1 MFQYFSLSAGCWLVS
16 ASKFHHSPGAV
27 SFRDPQRAAC
37 INDPPES
44 SSGQLEALTLPRG
57 IYVPR
62 NILKAP
68 RLLPREERLC
78 DTTQSHPH
86 PSLWLPSGVCPQALP
101 LLKMTSQTCQVCTFG
116 CYRVDSITKFQ
127 EESNTGIQTMW
138 QQVQNLFSYVR
149 QNAQGSLFK
158 LIPRSSSEHLLSQSK
173 YLNSS
178 SDTLR
183 LHRVV

>member
-1 MFQYFSLSAGCWLVS
+1 MFQYFSLGAGCWLVS
-16 ASKFHHSPGAV
+16 ASRFPHSPGAV

-37 INDPPES
+37 INDPPEP
-44 SSGQLEALTLPRG
+44 SSGQLEALSLPRG

-68 RLLPREERLC
+68 RVLPREERLC
-78 DTTQSHPH
+78 DTTQSRPH
-86 PSLWLPSGVCPQALP
+86 TSLGCLLGVSTNTAPAQDDLSNLPSVH
-101 LLKMTSQTCQVCTFG
+101 FR
-116 CYRVDSITKFQ
+116 CYRVESITKFQ

-138 QQVQNLFSYVR
+138 QPVQNLFSYVR

-158 LIPRSSSEHLLSQSK
+158 LIPRSSSEHRLPQGK
-173 YLNSS
+173 YSNSS